1 MNTSWCWWSLVSATL
16 RCAGGRE
23 PELPPSSRSR
33 SWVSVCE
40 RESTYA
46 DYYVPAPGSMLVYRG
61 RILSPALSPSLHPNP
76 TLTQAPADAAG
87 AAAAAAAAAP
97 HTASVVVVTVKSC
110 TGLRPRV
117 GGNST
122 VVPYVSYQFPGF
134 PVHDT
139 TFARG
144 CVSPPIASPPIA
156 QRCLPV
162 LTRNEPQVKRRHAS
176 ECQRSELHSALRLV
190 KPAPSP
196 LSLHPVE
203 SLFTA
208 PQV

>member
-1 MNTSWCWWSLVSATL
+1 MNTSWCWWPLVSATL
-16 RCAGGRE
+16 RGAGGRE

-46 DYYVPAPGSMLVYRG
+46 DYYVTAPGSMLVYRG

-176 ECQRSELHSALRLV
+176 
-190 KPAPSP
+190 
-196 LSLHPVE
+196 
-203 SLFTA
+203 
-208 PQV
+208 